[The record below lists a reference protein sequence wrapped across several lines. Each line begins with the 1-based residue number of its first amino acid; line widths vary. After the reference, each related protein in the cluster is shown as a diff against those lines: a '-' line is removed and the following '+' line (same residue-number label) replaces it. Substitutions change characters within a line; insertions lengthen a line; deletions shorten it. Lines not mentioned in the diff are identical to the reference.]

1 MAPGNVLGE
10 LEYLVMLAV
19 LQLEDGAGAVEI
31 RELLRERARRSAS
44 RGTVYTTLDRL
55 VRKGHLDWRTEE
67 ATPEGGG
74 IPRRLFRVTAGG
86 RRAVEQSARA
96 IAQLSAGLSLT

>member
-19 LQLEDGAGAVEI
+19 LQLDDAAGAVEI
-31 RELLRERARRSAS
+31 RDLLRRRAGRAAS

-55 VRKGHLDWRTEE
+55 VRKGHLDWRTEDV
-67 ATPEGGG
+67 TPETGG
-74 IPRRLFRVTAGG
+74 IPRRIFAVTEGG
-86 RRAVEQSARA
+86 RQEVARSAQA
-96 IAQLSAGLSLT
+96 IARLSEGLSLT